1 MIFHS
6 VKDPFNILPTLIM
19 KAIEIGLLIEFM
31 ALTKSLQIT
40 CTTFLV
46 LLRTHVSYVC
56 CRSST
61 RPCALRALHVSCF
74 YLSWCLTCFTSPC
87 TVLALPALNSLKDKC
102 KSTLILLIFER
113 FPAFGYIAR

>member
-46 LLRTHVSYVC
+46 LLRTHVPTCAVDLQLALVPYVPYMSRAFTC
-56 CRSST
+56 HS
-61 RPCALRALHVSCF
+61 ALRALQ
-74 YLSWCLTCFTSPC
+74 
-87 TVLALPALNSLKDKC
+87 VLAPYLLCLPS
-102 KSTLILLIFER
+102 IL
-113 FPAFGYIAR
+113 